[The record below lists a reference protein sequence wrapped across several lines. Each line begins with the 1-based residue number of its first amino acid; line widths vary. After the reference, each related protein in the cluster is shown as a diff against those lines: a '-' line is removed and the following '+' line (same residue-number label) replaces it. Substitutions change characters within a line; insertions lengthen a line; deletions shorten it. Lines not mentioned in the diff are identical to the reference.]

1 MDPNLNR
8 IPNLNAGQLPQ
19 ARLVVHANNLTIQNK
34 RGFVRTCMSAR
45 FTRELLSAA
54 RQNPNQRLRVSD
66 CTLGK
71 AACATWLWCRRY
83 CRYDKHSIKSPAMLS
98 WLRVYMPVA
107 HPGVFDDVAIVAR
120 ITDPSMKGC
129 QRG

>member
-54 RQNPNQRLRVSD
+54 RQNPNQRLCVSD
-66 CTLGK
+66 HTLCK
-71 AACATWLWCRRY
+71 AARVTWLWCRCY
-83 CRYDKHSIKSPAMLS
+83 CRYEEHSIKRPAMLS
-98 WLRVYMPVA
+98 WLRVHMRVQ
-107 HPGVFDDVAIVAR
+107 HPGVFDDAAVVAR
-120 ITDPSMKGC
+120 ITDPSMKGY
-129 QRG
+129 